1 MTPQLYQFLISS
13 VLSYLLVTII
23 LPQLRSKLLDTPNQR
38 SSHTLPTPRGG
49 GIAFVII
56 GTVFNY
62 IFATE
67 AVRWVPLVCLPLA
80 FIGMLDDYK
89 DLPALWRYIT
99 QLVTAIALIYIAK
112 VDVPVWE
119 IPIFMF
125 VITAIINFMNFMD
138 GLDGI
143 LAGCSVVL
151 FAAISSWSISGA
163 VFGFLIWNWSPS
175 KVFMGDVGSTFIG
188 AVFAGL
194 AFQQP
199 TSQEILSVLLLGFPL
214 FGDSAICII
223 RRLLTR
229 KNIFK
234 AHKQHLYQRLNQAG
248 WSHSNVALLY
258 VAAVLVLA
266 LARSIWGIK
275 MLFILIFAES
285 FLAIILD
292 SLVARK
298 FTES

>member
-1 MTPQLYQFLISS
+1 MTPQLYEFLISS
-13 VLSYLLVTII
+13 LLSYFLVTII
-23 LPQLRSKLLDTPNQR
+23 LPQLRSKLLDTPIQR
-38 SSHTLPTPRGG
+38 SSHTVPTPRGG
-49 GIAFVII
+49 GIAFVIT
-56 GTVFNY
+56 GTFFNY
-62 IFATE
+62 IFATGT
-67 AVRWVPLVCLPLA
+67 VRWVPLLCLPLA
-80 FIGMLDDYK
+80 FIGMIDDYK
-89 DLPALWRYIT
+89 DLPALWRYIM
-99 QLVTAIALIYIAK
+99 QLLTAVALIYIAK
-112 VDVPVWE
+112 VDVPIWE
-119 IPIFMF
+119 IPIYIFL
-125 VITAIINFMNFMD
+125 ITALINFMNFMD
-138 GLDGI
+138 GLDGM

-199 TSQEILSVLLLGFPL
+199 TNQEILSVLLLGFPL

-223 RRLLTR
+223 RRLFTR
-229 KNIFK
+229 RNIFK

-248 WSHSNVALLY
+248 WSHSSVALLY
-258 VAAVLVLA
+258 ISAVLILVF
-266 LARSIWGIK
+266 ARSIWGIK
-275 MLFILIFAES
+275 MLIILILTEF

-292 SLVARK
+292 SLVAKK

>member
-1 MTPQLYQFLISS
+1 MTPHLYQFFISS
-13 VLSYLLVTII
+13 LLSFFLVAII

-49 GIAFVII
+49 GIAFVIV
-56 GTVFNY
+56 GTLLNY
-62 IFATE
+62 IFATG
-67 AVRWVPLVCLPLA
+67 AVRWVPLLCLPLA
-80 FIGMLDDYK
+80 FVGILDDCK
-89 DLPALWRYIT
+89 DMPAAWRYIV
-99 QLVTAIALIYIAK
+99 QLLTSIALLHITKI
-112 VDVPVWE
+112 DIPIWE
-119 IPIFMF
+119 IPIFIF

-138 GLDGI
+138 GLDGL

-163 VFGFLIWNWSPS
+163 VFGFLIWNWSPA

-199 TSQEILSVLLLGFPL
+199 TNLEILSVLLLGFPL
-214 FGDSAICII
+214 FGDSAMCLI
-223 RRLLTR
+223 RRLLTGR
-229 KNIFK
+229 NIFK

-258 VAAVLVLA
+258 VSAVILLVLV
-266 LARSIWGIK
+266 RSIWGIK
-275 MLFILIFAES
+275 MLIILIFVEFVLAL
-285 FLAIILD
+285 FLNGLIAT
-292 SLVARK
+292 K
-298 FTES
+298 FAKS